1 MLVLSLSSLRRLT
14 FSTCVCCVRAED
26 TKKFAALPAALTR
39 SHNILVIIS
48 ACRLVNILT
57 SPASHRRALQAAR
70 MRPREKRYSLA
81 QQSQI
86 INGRCARQ
94 TRNKTQCQS

>member
-57 SPASHRRALQAAR
+57 SPATRRRALQAAR
-70 MRPREKRYSLA
+70 MRPRER
-81 QQSQI
+81 
-86 INGRCARQ
+86 
-94 TRNKTQCQS
+94 KTIFSRAAVANN